1 MPASDEESAH
11 RLAVYGSLAPGKK
24 NAWVLAGVAGTWT
37 AGIVRGQLHPYGW
50 GATEGYPAMTYDEAG
65 TEIAVQVFES
75 SELPQHWQRLDEFEG
90 VQYVRTLVP
99 IVLAD
104 GRNLLCNI
112 YELNRGL
119 LGARV
124 SGQ

>member
-1 MPASDEESAH
+1 MQASAEGSEN

-24 NAWVLAGVAGTWT
+24 NHWMLEGVPGTWSPGT
-37 AGIVRGQLHPYGW
+37 VRGSLHPYGW

-65 TEIAVQVFES
+65 AEIQVQVFES
-75 SELPQHWQRLDEFEG
+75 ALLPQHWQRIDEFEG

-99 IVLAD
+99 IAMAD

-119 LGARV
+119 LAARV
-124 SGQ
+124 IGQ